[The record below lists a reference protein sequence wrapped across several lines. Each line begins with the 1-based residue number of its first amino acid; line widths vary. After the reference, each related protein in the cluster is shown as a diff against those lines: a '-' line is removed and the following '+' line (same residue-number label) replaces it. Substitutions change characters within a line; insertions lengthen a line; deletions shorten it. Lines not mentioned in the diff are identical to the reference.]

1 MGSRTIVMKPS
12 VLLIAVAIFVVSF
25 GCRSERTR
33 TVPDELV
40 GVWKTSEPRYAD
52 RFLELTRTSIAFGT
66 GEGKADVRSVAAVE
80 KAREDGK
87 ILYTVS
93 YADPEGHE
101 STFSFYYDPARAGVI
116 RLKNQQSF
124 EWTKQGR

>member
-1 MGSRTIVMKPS
+1 MKPS
-12 VLLIAVAIFVVSF
+12 VLLIAVAILVVSF

-40 GVWKTSEPRYAD
+40 GVWKTSEPKYAD
-52 RFLELTRTSIAFGT
+52 RFLELTRTSIAFGA
-66 GEGKADVRSVAAVE
+66 GEGKADVRPVAGVE
-80 KAREDGK
+80 IVRQDGK
-87 ILYTVS
+87 ILYTLS

-101 STFSFYYDPARAGVI
+101 STFSFYYDPARAGVS

-124 EWTKQGR
+124 EWTKQGG